1 MASADWKDNL
11 SNQEGH
17 VKTGKTLTD
26 TDVSYLSNISGFTS
40 QQVREWHAGFLAIYD
55 LFDEE
60 KSGPNSPFIK
70 VDEIF
75 LKMDSNGDGKL
86 SKEEFVSGCLQD
98 DYLKKLLAPS
108 IS

>member
-1 MASADWKDNL
+1 INH
-11 SNQEGH
+11 N
-17 VKTGKTLTD
+17 
-26 TDVSYLSNISGFTS
+26 GFIDKKEM
-40 QQVREWHAGFLAIYD
+40 RKIMNAIYD

-60 KSGPNSPFIK
+60 KSGPNSPYIK

-98 DYLKKLLAPS
+98 DYL
-108 IS
+108 